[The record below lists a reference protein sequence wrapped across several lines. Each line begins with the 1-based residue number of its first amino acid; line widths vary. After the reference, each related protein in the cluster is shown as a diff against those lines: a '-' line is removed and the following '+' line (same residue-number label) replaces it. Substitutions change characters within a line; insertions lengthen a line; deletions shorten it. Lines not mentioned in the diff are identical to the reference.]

1 MKTQLKKLLP
11 WKLSLLGIGLILSA
25 LIILGLGSDDRFQ
38 KDLIQ
43 QQFRALEKKAEIGA
57 FQLHTQLQKKQKFNL
72 EQGLYYH
79 IYDGDRLFGWRNNQL
94 PVGRYQTDVFP
105 GNGLIKLK
113 NGWYYSTTK
122 TKGAITCCVSFCLQ
136 NTYELQNDYL
146 KASNPSFWTHP
157 FQIQLTGSQKDAL
170 RNKTGKIVCYLT
182 PLSNGN
188 KASTQLILAPLL
200 LLLGLSLILFNLFRN
215 YRGQVWATGIILL
228 FLLAC
233 RILLYEV
240 GWPQQLLDSDWFSA
254 SFFAFDEWT
263 PNFFEFVI
271 NGLFVGFG
279 GQLVVE
285 LIRKSTNSIVRSLLR
300 GLPFFFWLWIIGQI
314 DLVLGHSNIPVNFE
328 HLFELRLSTFV
339 FFGLIGFYF
348 YQFQLILLVSLPF
361 QLLKDEPKNRW
372 IILGLLFIPFLFL
385 YALERNW
392 FNLLPII
399 TITLNLILGKRSE
412 FSWFRVSRQL
422 LMLSLFSFFLSLHL
436 QQLVK
441 QKELENRRLF
451 AQQLSLERNIN
462 LELSF
467 SQIKPEILKEKWL
480 LSPFDSL
487 KKQLTKVS
495 FEHILNQKFFQGVW
509 DGFEV
514 ESDLFDK
521 NGRPCFGTD
530 TLRFEKLTDLV
541 KVHGAPSEIEA
552 NIYFMP
558 HEEQGLSY
566 VVFLPLAQQKIL
578 ELTLISK
585 RIPEEMGFPRLLI
598 SDQAGISKSLEKYSI
613 GKYAEERLIHQT
625 GDFNFPNTLRTF
637 PKSLLKQQ
645 HFSFRGYEH
654 TVFLSGEGSAIFIA
668 TKQSA
673 WLNLITSFAF
683 IFVFWGG
690 LTIAM
695 NFISGQGFLMGRE
708 WSLSLKIQI
717 AFLVILVI
725 SLFLYG
731 LGSSI
736 FIGQQFDGYAQQAL
750 KEKLHAVEM
759 ELNNQLKQLDTLD
772 ATKAAFQLE
781 AKTAKLSSVFNTD
794 IFIYDADGFLISSSR
809 PKLFAFGLV
818 GEHMDAQ
825 AMDALIGQKSSYFS
839 HQEQIGNLKYRSA
852 YLPLMNEKRNLL
864 GFINLQ
870 LFGQQQAY
878 EQQLEEFLKAAINV
892 FILLLALSVFIAL
905 VVSNWLIGPLQM
917 VAKSVKNIEFGKKN
931 QRIAYQNKDEI
942 GAIVQSYNEKLIEL
956 ETAAVKLAKSER
968 ESAWRDL
975 AQQIAHEIK
984 NPLTPMKLSIQ
995 HLLRNLEN
1003 GHPQTLEQ
1011 VQKALPSLI
1020 EQIDGL
1026 AAMANEFA
1034 QFAKLPDPQFEPL
1047 DLKNLVQ
1054 SIMPLFENKSI
1065 IEFESKGTDFTIL
1078 ADKKMLGQVLNNLIN
1093 NALQATQETVN
1104 PVILITIASKEKLL
1118 SLAVK
1123 DNGVGISEAA
1133 KEKIFTPYFTTKSSG
1148 SGIGLNVVR
1157 QILEKHSGKIH
1168 FESEEGKGS
1177 CFFVELPLF
1186 SEGS

>member
-1 MKTQLKKLLP
+1 
-11 WKLSLLGIGLILSA
+11 
-25 LIILGLGSDDRFQ
+25 
-38 KDLIQ
+38 
-43 QQFRALEKKAEIGA
+43 
-57 FQLHTQLQKKQKFNL
+57 
-72 EQGLYYH
+72 
-79 IYDGDRLFGWRNNQL
+79 
-94 PVGRYQTDVFP
+94 
-105 GNGLIKLK
+105 
-113 NGWYYSTTK
+113 
-122 TKGAITCCVSFCLQ
+122 
-136 NTYELQNDYL
+136 
-146 KASNPSFWTHP
+146 
-157 FQIQLTGSQKDAL
+157 
-170 RNKTGKIVCYLT
+170 
-182 PLSNGN
+182 
-188 KASTQLILAPLL
+188 
-200 LLLGLSLILFNLFRN
+200 
-215 YRGQVWATGIILL
+215 
-228 FLLAC
+228 
-233 RILLYEV
+233 
-240 GWPQQLLDSDWFSA
+240 
-254 SFFAFDEWT
+254 
-263 PNFFEFVI
+263 
-271 NGLFVGFG
+271 
-279 GQLVVE
+279 
-285 LIRKSTNSIVRSLLR
+285 
-300 GLPFFFWLWIIGQI
+300 
-314 DLVLGHSNIPVNFE
+314 
-328 HLFELRLSTFV
+328 
-339 FFGLIGFYF
+339 
-348 YQFQLILLVSLPF
+348 
-361 QLLKDEPKNRW
+361 
-372 IILGLLFIPFLFL
+372 
-385 YALERNW
+385 
-392 FNLLPII
+392 
-399 TITLNLILGKRSE
+399 
-412 FSWFRVSRQL
+412 
-422 LMLSLFSFFLSLHL
+422 
-436 QQLVK
+436 
-441 QKELENRRLF
+441 
-451 AQQLSLERNIN
+451 
-462 LELSF
+462 
-467 SQIKPEILKEKWL
+467 
-480 LSPFDSL
+480 
-487 KKQLTKVS
+487 
-495 FEHILNQKFFQGVW
+495 
-509 DGFEV
+509 
-514 ESDLFDK
+514 
-521 NGRPCFGTD
+521 
-530 TLRFEKLTDLV
+530 
-541 KVHGAPSEIEA
+541 
-552 NIYFMP
+552 
-558 HEEQGLSY
+558 
-566 VVFLPLAQQKIL
+566 
-578 ELTLISK
+578 
-585 RIPEEMGFPRLLI
+585 
-598 SDQAGISKSLEKYSI
+598 
-613 GKYAEERLIHQT
+613 
-625 GDFNFPNTLRTF
+625 
-637 PKSLLKQQ
+637 
-645 HFSFRGYEH
+645 
-654 TVFLSGEGSAIFIA
+654 
-668 TKQSA
+668 
-673 WLNLITSFAF
+673 
-683 IFVFWGG
+683 
-690 LTIAM
+690 
-695 NFISGQGFLMGRE
+695 
-708 WSLSLKIQI
+708 
-717 AFLVILVI
+717 
-725 SLFLYG
+725 

-772 ATKAAFQLE
+772 ATKAGFQLE

-931 QRIAYQNKDEI
+931 QRITYQNKDEI

-956 ETAAVKLAKSER
+956 ESAAHKLAKSER

-1054 SIMPLFENKSI
+1054 SIIPLFENKSMI
-1065 IEFESKGTDFTIL
+1065 QFESKGTDFTIL

-1104 PVILITIASKEKLL
+1104 PVIQITIASKEKRLT
-1118 SLAVK
+1118 LAVK

-1157 QILEKHSGKIH
+1157 QILEKHNGKIH